1 VTIVLIVLGCG
12 CSAGSGGDR
21 VDSGGAEAGVGG
33 SGGIGGGGGTSRQI
47 DVLFVIDDSGLMT
60 AGQATF
66 LASVGTFFDA
76 LAGLPGGLPDLHV
89 AVTTADMGAG
99 DGSSIAFCSAEGD
112 DGVFRFAASGT
123 CAASGLDAGA
133 TFLVDSGGANAETNF
148 GNQDLK
154 TAFQCIADLGVEGC
168 GFQMPLAA
176 AARAL
181 GADGVAAPSE
191 NAGFLREDAV
201 LAIVLLS
208 KEDDCS
214 APRGSPLF
222 NPTSVTLSSTYGP
235 TAHFLCNEWVTSAC
249 RRAVGPRRDRRGLRR
264 TTSRPTPSRTRQRA
278 VPTTAYLP
286 RGRGSCSR
294 SPPAESPTG
303 SRVSSLTLRGRSS
316 WWRSRGPPPPTP
328 YIGRARRPG
337 TTSCGR

>member
-1 VTIVLIVLGCG
+1 
-12 CSAGSGGDR
+12 
-21 VDSGGAEAGVGG
+21 
-33 SGGIGGGGGTSRQI
+33 
-47 DVLFVIDDSGLMT
+47 
-60 AGQATF
+60 
-66 LASVGTFFDA
+66 
-76 LAGLPGGLPDLHV
+76 
-89 AVTTADMGAG
+89 MGAG

-235 TAHFLCNEWVTSAC
+235 TAHFLCNEWGHLCVPPGGGSPTRPSRFAPNNLATDTVTYSPAGGPDDCVSAE
-249 RRAVGPRRDRRGLRR
+249 GQGLLLPVA
-264 TTSRPTPSRTRQRA
+264 TGGIADGIKGLKPDASRPIVVVAITGA
-278 VPTTAYLP
+278 TTAYTIHWASSPAGNNELWP
-286 RGRGSCSR
+286 VMNPSCSNATNGAVAK
-294 SPPAESPTG
+294 PAVRTHQFVSEFGANGIFG
-303 SRVSSLTLRGRSS
+303 SLCDASYASTFVALATELGQLV
-316 WWRSRGPPPPTP
+316 GP
-328 YIGRARRPG
+328 
-337 TTSCGR
+337 